1 MKNCM
6 PFLSALSIN
15 LTLEYQPC
23 FAIDYNTLYGSKSY
37 RSFNLV
43 KYTRLYDMPQAKRWA
58 ELTRK
63 KHKHSINVIWMQRC
77 MVWLNKS
84 ITYSRW
90 LIKVAPIFTFRKLN
104 LYYYVRIESLIITL
118 GNTSKWK
125 IIFVI
130 SSPHNMKILLKSWN
144 ITFTKGCIQE
154 FRLVILILM
163 FPLVFFLPLQKSTI
177 SIIS

>member
-37 RSFNLV
+37 SSFNLV

-104 LYYYVRIESLIITL
+104 LYYYVRIESLIIIL
-118 GNTSKWK
+118 GNTQT
-125 IIFVI
+125 
-130 SSPHNMKILLKSWN
+130 PN
-144 ITFTKGCIQE
+144 IYLEMENHFYY
-154 FRLVILILM
+154 
-163 FPLVFFLPLQKSTI
+163 
-177 SIIS
+177 

>member
-104 LYYYVRIESLIITL
+104 LYYYVRIESLIIIL
-118 GNTSKWK
+118 GNTQT
-125 IIFVI
+125 
-130 SSPHNMKILLKSWN
+130 PN
-144 ITFTKGCIQE
+144 IYLEMENHFYY
-154 FRLVILILM
+154 
-163 FPLVFFLPLQKSTI
+163 
-177 SIIS
+177 

>member
-6 PFLSALSIN
+6 PFLSALSTN

-37 RSFNLV
+37 SSFNLV
-43 KYTRLYDMPQAKRWA
+43 KYIRLYDMPQAKRWA
-58 ELTRK
+58 KFTRK
-63 KHKHSINVIWMQRC
+63 NKHKHSINVIWMQRC

-104 LYYYVRIESLIITL
+104 LYYYVRIESLIIIL
-118 GNTSKWK
+118 GNTQTPRNGKSFLLSAVHIIWK
-125 IIFVI
+125 
-130 SSPHNMKILLKSWN
+130 
-144 ITFTKGCIQE
+144 
-154 FRLVILILM
+154 
-163 FPLVFFLPLQKSTI
+163 FFLNLEI
-177 SIIS
+177 

>member
-1 MKNCM
+1 MICPRQKD
-6 PFLSALSIN
+6 
-15 LTLEYQPC
+15 E
-23 FAIDYNTLYGSKSY
+23 
-37 RSFNLV
+37 
-43 KYTRLYDMPQAKRWA
+43 
-58 ELTRK
+58 TRK

-104 LYYYVRIESLIITL
+104 LYYYVRIESLIIIL
-118 GNTSKWK
+118 GNTQTLNISKWK

-144 ITFTKGCIQE
+144 ITFTKGCILE
-154 FRLVILILM
+154 FRLAILILM